1 MQARIIQ
8 LLLAGLEGRTW
19 TGKEAL
25 LKALADIASAAP
37 ENMRG
42 NTREDPNTMVST
54 YSTVTVQVYIT
65 GSTGQRIAQRVQE
78 GEGGLQDRRA

>member
-1 MQARIIQ
+1 MIQ

-37 ENMRG
+37 ENMR
-42 NTREDPNTMVST
+42 EDPDTMVST
-54 YSTVTVQVYIT
+54 YSTVTVQVYRT

>member
-1 MQARIIQ
+1 MIQ

-42 NTREDPNTMVST
+42 NTREDPDIMVST
-54 YSTVTVQVYIT
+54 
-65 GSTGQRIAQRVQE
+65 
-78 GEGGLQDRRA
+78 